1 MPNDSSG
8 ASKESPRY
16 DKLDDAERRQR
27 PTTVRPLTFDD
38 LATPGPTFRN
48 SRHLVPIE
56 SVQPGDEQVFAARGA
71 RLRGSGAGHGVPT
84 TNQPGVR
91 EKPPLR
97 FAEPVIDLDLLSDN
111 PTVRS
116 IVASTTVRART
127 PLPRIAE
134 LLLFGH
140 TPLPDAQTLRNL
152 PSLVRLWAGWAPGK
166 PALALDALPE
176 GLEAL
181 GLCRHS
187 LGWGKSASPRFAE
200 LTRFSNLRMLTLN
213 DCWPQDTIAALAGL
227 AQLVRLR
234 SNAPLGWS
242 ALRACTA
249 LEDVAAI
256 RPRLASLRSLKTWTH
271 LRRLTLTGSGVR
283 NLAGMEAFTRLEDLR
298 LVMLTVD
305 DLSPLAGLPGLADIA
320 LAGLSQ
326 AHDLT
331 PLGTLPSLRRLV
343 MSRAGGEYRD
353 IVHVDSLRPLAN
365 SRALEE
371 LTMNATVVDDGD
383 LSPLVALKS
392 LRAVRLFGDLGEA
405 VAGLRNARPDIDV
418 TWSPAGA
425 APGERVGVVFLRPPA
440 RGIPSWWIREDLTE
454 LFGVPTNADAEERIH
469 AVLAAEAPEVL
480 GRLIFDTES
489 DAVCVSAEREED
501 ARLVANIITRLARTR
516 NV

>member
-8 ASKESPRY
+8 ADREAPRY

-48 SRHLVPIE
+48 TRHLVPIE
-56 SVQPGDEQVFAARGA
+56 SVQPADEQVFAARGA
-71 RLRGSGAGHGVPT
+71 RFG
-84 TNQPGVR
+84 
-91 EKPPLR
+91 
-97 FAEPVIDLDLLSDN
+97 EPVIDLDPLSDN

-116 IVASTTVRART
+116 IVTSTTVRART
-127 PLPRIAE
+127 SLPRISE
-134 LLLFGH
+134 LLLFGY
-140 TPLPDAQTLRNL
+140 TPLPDAETLRNL

-200 LTRFSNLRMLTLN
+200 LTRLSNLRALALN
-213 DCWPQDTIAALAGL
+213 DCWPQDTIAPLAGL
-227 AQLVRLR
+227 TQLVRLR
-234 SNAPLGWS
+234 ADAPRGWS
-242 ALRACTA
+242 ALSACTA
-249 LEDVAAI
+249 LEDVTVI
-256 RPRLASLRSLKTWTH
+256 RPRLANLRSLKTWTH

-283 NLAGMEAFTRLEDLR
+283 SLAGIEAFTRLEELR

-305 DLSPLAGLPGLADIA
+305 DLSPLTGLPCLADIA
-320 LAGLSQ
+320 LTGLSR

-343 MSRAGGEYRD
+343 ISRAGGEYRD
-353 IVHVDSLRPLAN
+353 IVHVDSLRPLAG

-371 LTMNATVVDDGD
+371 LTLNATVVDEGD
-383 LSPLVALKS
+383 LSPLVELTS
-392 LRAVRLFGDLGEA
+392 LRAVRLFGDVGES
-405 VAGLRNARPDIDV
+405 VAGLRHARPDIDV
-418 TWSPAGA
+418 TWSSAGA
-425 APGERVGVVFLRPPA
+425 APGVRVGVVFLRPPT
-440 RGIPSWWIREDLTE
+440 RQIPSWWIREDLTE
-454 LFGVPTNADAEERIH
+454 LLHVPTNADAEKRIQ

-480 GRLIFDTES
+480 GRLTLDTEG
-489 DAVCVSAEREED
+489 DAVYVSAHGD
-501 ARLVANIITRLARTR
+501 AQQRRRRRDRQQPNP
-516 NV
+516 